1 MAGRYECSYRILRYV
16 YPAGGRVDV
25 WRIVPVAAGLGSLPF
40 FHGEWCRIPAA
51 LIQTVTNNE
60 IMFSLHGV
68 YVTTGKCGTFAR
80 VVAAFPTV
88 DVKLSAEV
96 MGCKCRFSGGRMGKL
111 TLLLLALLVWLQ
123 YSLWFGKNGI
133 HDYSRVNDDVAA
145 QQATN
150 AKLKARNDQ
159 LFAEIDDLNGGQEA
173 IEERA
178 RNELSMT
185 KPGETFYRLVPDAS
199 KRAQTTGQNNR

>member
-1 MAGRYECSYRILRYV
+1 
-16 YPAGGRVDV
+16 
-25 WRIVPVAAGLGSLPF
+25 
-40 FHGEWCRIPAA
+40 
-51 LIQTVTNNE
+51 
-60 IMFSLHGV
+60 
-68 YVTTGKCGTFAR
+68 
-80 VVAAFPTV
+80 
-88 DVKLSAEV
+88 
-96 MGCKCRFSGGRMGKL
+96 MGKL

-123 YSLWFGKNGI
+123 YSLWFGKNGL
-133 HDYSRVNDDVAA
+133 HDYTRVNDDVTA

-185 KPGETFYRLVPDAS
+185 RPGETFYRLVPDAS
-199 KRAQTTGQNNR
+199 KRNQASGQTAEQSITRPGLQHGSHFSGRLRRGAGSRFRPPHANGMPETISLNR